1 MQDFTRTTDETEIDR
16 RTFVAQTGAATGVLA
31 LAGCLSG
38 DDDEED
44 GDDPDAENGDEN
56 GSGEDYGDGRPT
68 IEVEDPPNAV
78 YLPTHREAMRMLD
91 PIEAGDMM
99 LGPMLSYPHDFW
111 TIAGSGEDA
120 VERESPDSGRG
131 VHMMFTLWDQQT
143 GTVLPVDDGV
153 QIRVYDGDEQVG
165 SPVSPWSMISQE
177 MGFHFGDNV
186 TLPEDGTY
194 TVEVTIPPVSVRKT
208 GDLVDRLDERVSA
221 TFEFEYDDEFRHEV
235 IGGVQYLDE
244 AEWGDRGALE
254 PMDHGDHGEHGGH
267 DGHDDHA
274 HEDEHDDHEHG
285 DHDSH
290 DDGDHEHDH
299 GDEHDHDS
307 ENGHNGHDDHAH
319 VPYSALPRI
328 DEYDGAI
335 LATADDES
343 GADGVPTDHDSLPR
357 SDDAAILAA
366 LFEDGSADAERLAD
380 DGEGDVTAGQY
391 LLVSPRTPYNR
402 VPLADA
408 ALSVTVERDDD
419 TIVGPDAALAETLD
433 SEYGIHYG
441 LVIDD
446 TQIEPGDSVTVTIDS
461 PPQVARHQGY
471 DTAFLEMPP
480 IEFTVPEQ

>member
-1 MQDFTRTTDETEIDR
+1 MQDITPTTDEMEIDR
-16 RTFVAQTGAATGVLA
+16 RTLIAQTGAATGVLA
-31 LAGCLSG
+31 LAGCLDG

-44 GDDPDAENGDEN
+44 EDEDDPDAENGDEN
-56 GSGEDYGDGRPT
+56 GADEDYGDGRPT

-91 PIEAGDMM
+91 PVEAGDMM

-120 VERESPDSGRG
+120 VERESPDDGRG

-194 TVEVTIPPVSVRKT
+194 TVEVTIPPLSVRTT
-208 GDLVDRLDERVSA
+208 GDLAGRLDERVSA

-244 AEWGDRGALE
+244 EQWGDRDALE
-254 PMDHGDHGEHGGH
+254 PMDHGDHGEHGDH
-267 DGHDDHA
+267 DGHDDEDHD
-274 HEDEHDDHEHG
+274 HEEEHDHNG
-285 DHDSH
+285 DHDGH
-290 DDGDHEHDH
+290 DE
-299 GDEHDHDS
+299 
-307 ENGHNGHDDHAH
+307 HDDHAH

-328 DEYDGAI
+328 EEYGGTI
-335 LATADDES
+335 LATAGDES
-343 GADGVPTDHDSLPR
+343 GVEGVPTAHDSLPR
-357 SDDAAILAA
+357 SDDAAILVA
-366 LFEDGSADAERLAD
+366 LFEDGSADAERLSD
-380 DGEGDVTAGQY
+380 DGDGDDGSSSAGQY

-408 ALSVTVERDDD
+408 ALSVTVERDGD
-419 TIVGPDAALAETLD
+419 TIVGPDTALAETLD

-441 LVIDD
+441 LVVDD
-446 TQIEPGDSVTVTIDS
+446 AQIETGDSVTVTIDS
-461 PPQVARHQGY
+461 PPQIARHQGY